1 MIQILVI
8 TFVLISNVLKELYDM
23 KEEKKI
29 LINKSNKTIYKTI
42 LSYCLKCRKKYRKYK
57 SKSTAD

>member
-1 MIQILVI
+1 M